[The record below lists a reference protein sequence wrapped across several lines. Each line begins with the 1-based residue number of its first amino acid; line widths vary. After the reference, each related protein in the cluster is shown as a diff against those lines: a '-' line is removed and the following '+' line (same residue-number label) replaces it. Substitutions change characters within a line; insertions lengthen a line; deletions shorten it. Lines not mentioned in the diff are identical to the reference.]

1 MENFRSNDTRTGWSA
16 EMQDALLD
24 TPPVVCQSACCI
36 SALIVLHT
44 TSIMP
49 HASQRQYILLSKA
62 AHTIALVAFKISFLP
77 TAFNYCKPV
86 GEHPTFEI
94 YLLSTLQTIIFQYF
108 NQMSSNYWGGFIFPD
123 ITALQLSARLEA
135 PSESLRSHLLAPLTE
150 VLV

>member
-1 MENFRSNDTRTGWSA
+1 MGNFGSNDTRTSWSE

-24 TPPVVCQSACCI
+24 TPLVVCQSACCI

-94 YLLSTLQTIIFQYF
+94 YLLSTLQSMIFQYF
-108 NQMSSNYWGGFIFPD
+108 NRISLLVTIIGEVSSSQISLHSSCLPD
-123 ITALQLSARLEA
+123 SRHH
-135 PSESLRSHLLAPLTE
+135 RSP
-150 VLV
+150 

>member
-1 MENFRSNDTRTGWSA
+1 
-16 EMQDALLD
+16 MQDALLD
-24 TPPVVCQSACCI
+24 TPLVVCQSACCI

-44 TSIMP
+44 TSIML
-49 HASQRQYILLSKA
+49 HASQRQYLLLSKA

-108 NQMSSNYWGGFIFPD
+108 NQNQLLNISNYQDHILMFLQNFGAKTVIIF
-123 ITALQLSARLEA
+123 S
-135 PSESLRSHLLAPLTE
+135 PSYY
-150 VLV
+150 LVIQRKTDKNKI